1 MYLGKERVLEIL
13 VPNVSLGQ
21 RRVLEL
27 LVPNVSLG
35 QRRVL
40 KILVPNVSGQRRV
53 LEKLGRVKISPALV
67 TAGRHATCYHKLSW
81 EQHHCTSNA
90 RNRDRYQISIEFAR
104 LVKSTS
110 KSKYFK

>member
-1 MYLGKERVLEIL
+1 MYLWAKEEYWKYWYLMHLGKERVLEIL

-53 LEKLGRVKISPALV
+53 LEKLGRVRYHRLV
-67 TAGRHATCYHKLSW
+67 TAGPHATCYHKLSW
-81 EQHHCTSNA
+81 EQH
-90 RNRDRYQISIEFAR
+90 
-104 LVKSTS
+104 
-110 KSKYFK
+110 

>member
-53 LEKLGRVKISPALV
+53 LEKLGRVKISPALNCRPARHLLPQIILG
-67 TAGRHATCYHKLSW
+67 TTPLYKQCKKPRPISNINRICKAGKINI
-81 EQHHCTSNA
+81 Q
-90 RNRDRYQISIEFAR
+90 
-104 LVKSTS
+104 VKI
-110 KSKYFK
+110 F